1 MSGGVAVP
9 DSLHEVV
16 EVVQGG
22 DVVVVGL
29 EGYVWVDVPVREERE
44 PQNET
49 QYFVPQ
55 RKDTASKPSRIQPL
69 KAQGY
74 SL

>member
-29 EGYVWVDVPVREERE
+29 EGYVWVDVPVR
-44 PQNET
+44 
-49 QYFVPQ
+49 
-55 RKDTASKPSRIQPL
+55 
-69 KAQGY
+69 
-74 SL
+74 